1 MLVGCSDMGEQRSN
15 QIIQNDLQN
24 IYTTENVSKLTIYD
38 AIERGLRYNLDARIA
53 EDDYS
58 VSLSD
63 ANLQYLNSLPT
74 ITAKREYITR
84 NNDAASTS
92 VSSATGVV
100 SLESSVSS
108 DQTRQTNLL
117 EANWALL
124 DSAINIYKSKSA
136 VNRAA
141 VSEQR
146 LRKVRQ
152 NIVMDVYSAF
162 WRAASYQKIRPD
174 VESAIR
180 QADDRLESLDVA
192 EQNGDLPL
200 DRLLSLKTEILSK
213 KQNLQDAYNQLKL
226 SEYELKTLLSI
237 PLNQNI
243 YIKVDDDWLNKNNIP
258 SASLSVEK
266 YVDESLSNRPEIK
279 EELLEL
285 QISKRG
291 LVSSVLETIPGLD
304 LIVNYNTDSNSFLE
318 NQEWV
323 GFTASLTQNITRILT
338 LPFRYQKAQR
348 EIDVANSRRKA
359 LVAAVLTQTYI
370 AKSIY
375 DQSYQDYIDQTQ
387 IFKTSQKAFNRSQSY
402 RDVGILNG
410 VDNVSQI
417 LSFEVARIERFQRYV
432 QAQSAYA
439 RFMNTLGYDINKF
452 GMSLSGYH
460 LSQIMDAP
468 Q

>member
-1 MLVGCSDMGEQRSN
+1 MS
-15 QIIQNDLQN
+15 
-24 IYTTENVSKLTIYD
+24 
-38 AIERGLRYNLDARIA
+38 RIA
-53 EDDYS
+53 EDDYA

-74 ITAKREYITR
+74 ITAKRDYITR
-84 NNDAASTS
+84 NNEQAS
-92 VSSATGVV
+92 SSISANTGVQ
-100 SLESSVSS
+100 SLESSIST
-108 DQTRQTNLL
+108 DRTRRTNLL
-117 EANWALL
+117 EANWAVL
-124 DSAINIYKSKSA
+124 DSAINIYQSKSA

-141 VSEQR
+141 ISEQR

-452 GMSLSGYH
+452 GMSLSGSH